1 MFVCFDLLIFFQTIY
16 LDDVLG
22 IPSSAT
28 TDSNNSN
35 ETGGSPCS
43 STSGSPAQSPLL
55 NCSNTVN
62 NSNESTSA
70 DYSDKKKQSDTSLT
84 KVTVGYIFLIPV

>member
-1 MFVCFDLLIFFQTIY
+1 MFFFFLFLL

-22 IPSSAT
+22 IASSAT
-28 TDSNNSN
+28 VDSNNSN

-43 STSGSPAQSPLL
+43 ITSGVSPIQSPTL
-55 NCSNTVN
+55 NCSNNIN

-70 DYSDKKKQSDTSLT
+70 DYLDKKKQTDISVT
-84 KVTVGYIFLIPV
+84 KVTVSFNFFIYFFFQ